1 MPEHLLDDDLTA
13 TAFVPDAATAQ
24 LPTRARVVIVG
35 GGIVGASIAYHL
47 ALAGERDVVLLERA
61 RIGSGTSWHAAGLIV
76 RARGSHALTEF
87 ASDGPRIYADL
98 DATSPV
104 DVGTTACGS
113 LTLAS
118 SAGRWDELRYAA
130 AVARHHGIE
139 VEELP
144 ADEALRQWPLLNP
157 TGIHGALLQPADGYV
172 NPGRAALAFAERA
185 HAAGVQVF
193 EEAAVTRVDVVDG
206 RVRAVETPR
215 GTIECE
221 HAILACG
228 LWTRDLAWAAG
239 AAVPLYAAEH
249 VHVQATGV
257 GGPTQGLPVLRDPDG
272 YFYARALGDGL
283 LIGAFEPDGIPRSVA
298 SLGADFV
305 FGEFEPDWD
314 HFAPVRANAE
324 DRIPTLASATWGR
337 YLNAPESFTPDA
349 NFCLGETNEVDRLWV
364 AAGFNSQGIIFA
376 PGAGRALAAWI
387 LAGAPQQD
395 VAEVDV
401 RRFDRIQA
409 NRRYL
414 HARTVEGLGRLYAMH
429 WPHLQPYTARDLRR
443 TPLYERLRAH
453 GAAFGEANG
462 WERAMWFAPPG
473 VEPRTEYSYG
483 RQNWFP
489 YVAEEHRAAR
499 EGVALFDLSSF
510 AKLDVAGPDA
520 LAAVQAVCTRNLD
533 VPVGRVVYTLMLNEG
548 GGIDIDGTVV
558 RLADD
563 RFRVITPT
571 VAHART
577 RWSLERSVRG
587 RAAAVFDATAGL
599 ATLAVMGPRSIEL
612 LTRLTP
618 DPLDITAFPFSSA
631 REIEIGP
638 VLAHALRVS
647 FVGEAGLELY
657 VGADQAVTLF
667 DALLEAGEDL
677 GLRLAGYH
685 ALDSLRCEKGF
696 RHLGHDIGPAD
707 TPFTASMEW
716 LVAFDKDGGFRGRD
730 ALAGRERPG
739 RRLRLVRLDDPEPL
753 LLHGEPILRDGVRVG
768 FATSGAYG
776 HAIGAAC
783 GLAMLDADAPAGG
796 GYVVDIAGTPVPATI
811 GDDAWYD
818 PGHARMRS

>member
-1 MPEHLLDDDLTA
+1 MAEHLLDTDLTA
-13 TAFVPDAATAQ
+13 TGFADDAASA
-24 LPTRARVVIVG
+24 PAPSRARIVVIG
-35 GGIVGASIAYHL
+35 GGIVGCSIAYHL
-47 ALAGERDVVLLERA
+47 ALAGERDVVLVERA

-76 RARGSHALTEF
+76 RARGSHALTAF
-87 ASDGPRIYADL
+87 STDGPAIYADL
-98 DATSPV
+98 DATSPI

-130 AVARHHGIE
+130 AVARHHAIE
-139 VEELP
+139 VEEVSP
-144 ADEALRQWPLLNP
+144 TEVAAHWPLIDP
-157 TGIHGALLQPADGYV
+157 DGVHGALLQPADGFV

-185 HAAGVQVF
+185 HAAGVTVL
-193 EEAAVTRVDVVDG
+193 EHAPVTHIDVVEG
-206 RVRAVETPR
+206 RVRAVETAR
-215 GTIECE
+215 GTVECE
-221 HAILACG
+221 HVVLACG
-228 LWTRDLAWAAG
+228 LWTRDLAWSAG

-249 VHVQATGV
+249 VHVQVADV
-257 GGPTQGLPVLRDPDG
+257 GGPTAGLPVLRDPDG
-272 YFYARALGDGL
+272 YFYARQHGAGL
-283 LIGAFEPDGIPRSVA
+283 VCGAFEPDGLPRSVA

-305 FGEFEPDWD
+305 FGEFPADWE
-314 HFAPVRANAE
+314 HFAPVRANLE
-324 DRIPTLASATWGR
+324 RRIPSLARAEWGR
-337 YLNAPESFTPDA
+337 FLNAPESFTPDA
-349 NFCLGETNEVDRLWV
+349 NFLLGETNEVDHLWV

-387 LAGAPQQD
+387 LAAAPQQD

-401 RRFDRIQA
+401 RRFDRVQA

-443 TPLYERLRAH
+443 TPLYERLRDH
-453 GAAFGEANG
+453 GACFGEANG

-473 VEPRTEYSYG
+473 VEPQTEYSYG

-499 EGVALFDLSSF
+499 EAAALFDLSSF
-510 AKLDVAGPDA
+510 AKFDVAGPDA
-520 LAAVQAVCTRNLD
+520 LDVLQYVCTRDLD
-533 VPVGRVVYTLMLNEG
+533 VPVGRVVYTLMLHAG

-558 RLADD
+558 RIAPD

-577 RWSLERSVRG
+577 RASLERAARG

-599 ATLAVMGPRSIEL
+599 ATLAVMGPKSVEL
-612 LTRLTP
+612 LQRLSP
-618 DPLDITAFPFSSA
+618 DALDIASFPFSTA

-638 VLAHALRVS
+638 ILAHALRVS
-647 FVGEAGLELY
+647 FVGESGLELY
-657 VGADQAVTLF
+657 VGSDQAVTLF
-667 DALLEAGEDL
+667 DALLEAGEGF

-707 TPFTASMEW
+707 TPAEASMEW
-716 LVAFDKDGGFRGRD
+716 LVAHDKADRFRGGEALGERD
-730 ALAGRERPG
+730 RPG
-739 RRLRLVRLDDPEPL
+739 RRLRLIRLDDPEPL
-753 LLHGEPILRDGVRVG
+753 LLHGEPVLRDGRRVG

-776 HAIGAAC
+776 HTLGAAC
-783 GLAMLDADAPAGG
+783 GLAMLDADASAGDD
-796 GYVVDIAGTPVPATI
+796 YLVDIAGTLVPATVS
-811 GDDAWYD
+811 DEAWYD
-818 PGHARMRS
+818 PDHARMRS